1 MSDLVF
7 NNIKARD
14 TRTAVKTARIMCK
27 LIQKTVYRATNFT

>member
-14 TRTAVKTARIMCK
+14 AWTAAKTARIMCIEK
-27 LIQKTVYRATNFT
+27 AVYRATNFS